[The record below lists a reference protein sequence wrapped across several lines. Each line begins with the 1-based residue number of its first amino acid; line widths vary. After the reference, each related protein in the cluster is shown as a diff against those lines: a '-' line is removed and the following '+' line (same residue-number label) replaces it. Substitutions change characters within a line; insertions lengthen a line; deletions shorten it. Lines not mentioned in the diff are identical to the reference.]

1 MFFYK
6 LGKLFKLKKWEII
19 LGSLQLSFI
28 ASFASQF
35 FLLYMWS
42 EEFSKSEKR
51 QMFLA
56 SLLFCF
62 INLVSI
68 NQVSNYFDFNVIIC
82 IFVGMII
89 NFFIYIL
96 PAIIFII
103 AMDWSEV
110 ELTQEEIR
118 DAKLSR
124 VLRKLF

>member
-1 MFFYK
+1 MFLYK
-6 LGKLFKLKKWEII
+6 LSKLFKLKKWEII

-35 FLLYMWS
+35 FLLYMRS

-62 INLVSI
+62 INLFSI
-68 NQVSNYFDFNVIIC
+68 NQVSNYFEFNVIIC

-96 PAIIFII
+96 PAMIFII
-103 AMDWSEV
+103 TMDWSDV